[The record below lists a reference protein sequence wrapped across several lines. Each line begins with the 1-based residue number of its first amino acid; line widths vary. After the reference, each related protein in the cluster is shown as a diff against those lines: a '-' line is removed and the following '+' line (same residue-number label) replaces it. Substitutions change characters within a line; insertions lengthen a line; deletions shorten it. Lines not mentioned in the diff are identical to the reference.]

1 MVGRSATSP
10 RIKVTCLDGE
20 QCSLYIEP
28 WGSEFT
34 LVRGDVL
41 FVESEAFLTGDVE
54 VSYVAG
60 GIAIAFAADV
70 PIVITDLDGR
80 RFDV

>member
-1 MVGRSATSP
+1 MIGRSTTPP

-34 LVRGDVL
+34 ILRGDVL
-41 FVESEAFLTGDVE
+41 FVESEALLTGDVE

-60 GIAIAFAADV
+60 GISIAFTADV

-80 RFDV
+80 RLSV